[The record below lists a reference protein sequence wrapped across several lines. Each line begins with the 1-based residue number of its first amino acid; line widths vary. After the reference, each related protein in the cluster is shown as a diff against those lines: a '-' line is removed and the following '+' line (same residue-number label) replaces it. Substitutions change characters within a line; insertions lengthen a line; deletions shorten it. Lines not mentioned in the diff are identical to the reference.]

1 MNEPSSN
8 ESQGWTALT
17 PRQRRVLGT
26 LMEKAKTT
34 PDTYPMTMLAL
45 LAGCNQKNN
54 RSPVSHYTQDQIE
67 ETVEQLQQ
75 MGAVSTIHGHGRVA
89 KIRHN
94 GHQWL
99 GVQRVDAAIMT
110 ELLLRGEQSL
120 GDLRSRAS
128 RLEPIPD
135 LKELQDHVAALHQ
148 RGLVVYLTPPG
159 RGQIVSH
166 QLYLDEELASLRRS
180 VAEGQS
186 LADHADQSNS
196 VSVSELDKVPRNLKE
211 PMLLEL
217 VQQLQKAIDGLD
229 ARIRRIEDV
238 LELPQKDDP

>member
-8 ESQGWTALT
+8 ESPSWKALT

-166 QLYLDEELASLRRS
+166 QLYLDEELAALRRS

-186 LADHADQSNS
+186 LSGDGDQSGPSSTPATDNAAQS
-196 VSVSELDKVPRNLKE
+196 SKE
-211 PMLLEL
+211 PKLQEL
-217 VQQLQKAIDGLD
+217 IQKLHEAVALLD
-229 ARIRRIEDV
+229 ARIRRIEEA
-238 LELPQKDDP
+238 LELPPIDDK

>member
-8 ESQGWTALT
+8 ESPGWKALT

-34 PDTYPMTMLAL
+34 PDTYPMTMLSL

-54 RSPVSHYTQDQIE
+54 RSPVSHYTQEQIE

-110 ELLLRGEQSL
+110 ELLLRGEQTL

-135 LKELQDHVAALHQ
+135 LKELQDHVASLHQ
-148 RGLVVYLTPPG
+148 LGLVVYLTPPG

-166 QLYLDEELASLRRS
+166 QLYLDEELEALRRS

-186 LADHADQSNS
+186 LTTAADYNSSQSA
-196 VSVSELDKVPRNLKE
+196 SETDKAPQNLNE
-211 PMLLEL
+211 PKLLEM
-217 VQQLQKAIDGLD
+217 VQQLQKAIGGLD
-229 ARIRRIEDV
+229 ARIRRIEES
-238 LELPQKDDP
+238 LELPPIEEA

>member
-8 ESQGWTALT
+8 ESPVWKVLT

-34 PDTYPMTMLAL
+34 PDTYPMTMLSL

-54 RSPVSHYTQDQIE
+54 RSPVSHYTQEQIE

-110 ELLLRGEQSL
+110 ELLLRGEQTL
-120 GDLRSRAS
+120 GDLRARAS
-128 RLEPIPD
+128 RLEPIAD
-135 LKELQDHVAALHQ
+135 LKELQDHVAALHL
-148 RGLVVYLTPPG
+148 RGLLVYLTPPG

-166 QLYLDEELASLRRS
+166 QLYLDEELAALRRS

-186 LADHADQSNS
+186 QTADADQSISSSTSTTDNAAQN
-196 VSVSELDKVPRNLKE
+196 PKE
-211 PMLLEL
+211 PKLQEL
-217 VQQLQKAIDGLD
+217 VQRLHEAVAGLD
-229 ARIRRIEDV
+229 ARIRRIEEA
-238 LELPQKDDP
+238 LELPPIDNT

>member
-8 ESQGWTALT
+8 ESPGWKALT

-110 ELLLRGEQSL
+110 ELLLRGEQTL

-135 LKELQDHVAALHQ
+135 LKELQDHVATLHQ

-166 QLYLDEELASLRRS
+166 QLYLDEELAALRLS

-186 LADHADQSNS
+186 LTNEANQSDSSHTPATDNAS
-196 VSVSELDKVPRNLKE
+196 QIPKE
-211 PMLLEL
+211 PKLLEL
-217 VQQLQKAIDGLD
+217 IQKLHASVAALD
-229 ARIRRIEDV
+229 SRIRRIEET
-238 LELPQKDDP
+238 LELPPISDP